1 MCVLFILKITFF
13 ILFNYLIFFSSI
25 SFFNNSISEPMTVSE
40 EVAHLRQQMGRVTR
54 RLIELEHNVSLP
66 FYVREK
72 KFIVT
77 LAFGYMILKFTS
89 WLTRR

>member
-1 MCVLFILKITFF
+1 
-13 ILFNYLIFFSSI
+13 
-25 SFFNNSISEPMTVSE
+25 MTVSE

>member
-1 MCVLFILKITFF
+1 MFDIYFIFL
-13 ILFNYLIFFSSI
+13 SM
-25 SFFNNSISEPMTVSE
+25 SFFNASVSEPMTVSE

-54 RLIELEHNVSLP
+54 RVIELEHAVSLP

-72 KFIVT
+72 KLIVT
-77 LAFGYMILKFTS
+77 LICGYLALKFSS

>member
-1 MCVLFILKITFF
+1 
-13 ILFNYLIFFSSI
+13 
-25 SFFNNSISEPMTVSE
+25 MTVSE

-54 RLIELEHNVSLP
+54 RVIELEHAVSLP

-72 KFIVT
+72 KLIMS
-77 LAFGYMILKFTS
+77 LLCGYLILKFSS